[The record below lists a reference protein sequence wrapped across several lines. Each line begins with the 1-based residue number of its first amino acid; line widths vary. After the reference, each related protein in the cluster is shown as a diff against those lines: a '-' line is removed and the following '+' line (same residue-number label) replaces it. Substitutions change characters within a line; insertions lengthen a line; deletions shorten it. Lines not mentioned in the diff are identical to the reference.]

1 MNENET
7 GTGIV
12 GTAPLWKIEEIR
24 RVDIKIEALKA
35 AVEIWKH
42 EKGEYVMEE
51 VVDTARI
58 FEGYLKEK

>member
-1 MNENET
+1 M
-7 GTGIV
+7 
-12 GTAPLWKIEEIR
+12 EEDYGM
-24 RVDIKIEALKA
+24 DIYKIEALKA